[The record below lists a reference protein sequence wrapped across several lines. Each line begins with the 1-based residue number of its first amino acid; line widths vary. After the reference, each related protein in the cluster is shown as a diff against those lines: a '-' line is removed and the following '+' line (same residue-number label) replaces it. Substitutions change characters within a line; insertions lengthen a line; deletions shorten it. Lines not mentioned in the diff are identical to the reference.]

1 MWGES
6 GGRKEG
12 TNGSKSLLLNIRYSF
27 NSSMEG
33 RKGKK
38 SVEEIVDGAVD
49 NIFKKYDENNNDF
62 IDYPEF
68 CKLIGD
74 LNLGNRICQKEIDR
88 LFELLD
94 VNGDGKVSKD
104 ELADAFIAVKSSN
117 R

>member
-1 MWGES
+1 MES
-6 GGRKEG
+6 
-12 TNGSKSLLLNIRYSF
+12 
-27 NSSMEG
+27 

-68 CKLIGD
+68 CKLIAD
-74 LNLGNRICQKEIDR
+74 LNLGNRICQKEIDKI
-88 LFELLD
+88 FQLLD

-117 R
+117 LWSPIKLFYPSLTSPHALHLCTF